1 MKDWYLIKTKTKQE
15 NIAQNNLENQEW
27 VDRFDAVQKDLAK
40 QVKTNES
47 QRDEVKKQIS
57 KQLEAELDHL
67 QAIITKIDR
76 GMSKELREQDQFM
89 AGKDK
94 SN

>member
-1 MKDWYLIKTKTKQE
+1 M
-15 NIAQNNLENQEW
+15 
-27 VDRFDAVQKDLAK
+27 QKDL
-40 QVKTNES
+40 VKHVETNES
-47 QRDEVKKQIS
+47 QRDKVKKQIS
-57 KQLEAELDHL
+57 NQLEAELDNL
-67 QAIITKIDR
+67 QAIITKIDK